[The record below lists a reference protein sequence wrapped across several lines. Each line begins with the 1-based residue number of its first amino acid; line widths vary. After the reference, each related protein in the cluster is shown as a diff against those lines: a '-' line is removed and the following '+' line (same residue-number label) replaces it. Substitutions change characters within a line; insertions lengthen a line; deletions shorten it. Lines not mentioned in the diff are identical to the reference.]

1 MIHFHFH
8 SFVQQI
14 VHHDPHLP
22 LLVLVAP
29 DVVWPLEGGAVQG
42 EAAPGGG
49 GHVAATRHEPVTRV
63 HLGGVDLQQPDMS
76 AVFGVRHVRL
86 LCWHVII
93 YCCEYTNLLI
103 KGNEGDVQ
111 IIT

>member
-1 MIHFHFH
+1 MKLS
-8 SFVQQI
+8 SFILVWPQQS
-14 VHHDPHLP
+14 VHIDLLP

-49 GHVAATRHEPVTRV
+49 GHVAAARHEPVTRV

-76 AVFGVRHVRL
+76 AVFGDYSVNHK
-86 LCWHVII
+86 I
-93 YCCEYTNLLI
+93 EYHCKDSKNR
-103 KGNEGDVQ
+103 
-111 IIT
+111 